1 MTITFHHEQP
11 DAAPAGELVP
21 PKLINITRPSIGAP
35 PKPIDNRL
43 HYRSGAA
50 RFDVT
55 GALVC
60 LAGMVVIM
68 YARRS
73 H

>member
-11 DAAPAGELVP
+11 DAAPAGELV
-21 PKLINITRPSIGAP
+21 P

>member
-55 GALVC
+55 GA
-60 LAGMVVIM
+60 
-68 YARRS
+68 
-73 H
+73 